1 MNNKVKMA
9 IKSVPV
15 VSGIAK
21 GLNRTVGITIRH
33 AVRYP
38 SMRELN
44 VKLVNSLQKLND
56 ANDMRIWY
64 FESQFIRIW
73 ETRLKNSL
81 SKNGLKT
88 IIRWRRLLKYRV
100 KRLTL
105 VLVELSV

>member
-21 GLNRTVGITIRH
+21 GLNRTVGITFPP

-38 SMRELN
+38 SMHELN

-64 FESQFIRIW
+64 FGVPISHAERSYDGR
-73 ETRLKNSL
+73 TP
-81 SKNGLKT
+81 
-88 IIRWRRLLKYRV
+88 RR
-100 KRLTL
+100 
-105 VLVELSV
+105 